1 MTQGERVRSIRKE
14 LNLTLEKFGKKL
26 DVKKSAI
33 SDIESGRNSLTA
45 QMFNAIC
52 REYRVNPNYLDGT
65 DENPNHKFL
74 EVPQTV
80 LDELCEQYKCD
91 ALDRSIIQEYL
102 ELDDD
107 DRKVVKEY
115 IKKIAMRIATN
126 DMTKL
131 MPDEPDQ
138 FKNEKAPEEAELKK
152 KAE

>member
-1 MTQGERVRSIRKE
+1 MTQGERVRAIRKE
-14 LNLTLEKFGKKL
+14 LGLTLDKFGEPL
-26 DVKKSAI
+26 NVKKGAISAI
-33 SDIESGRNSLTA
+33 ETNRNSLTA
-45 QMFNAIC
+45 KMFNDIC
-52 REYRVNPNYLDGT
+52 REYRVNPDYLDGT
-65 DENPNHKFL
+65 DKDPDHKFL

-91 ALDRSIIQEYL
+91 DLDRSIIQEYL

-107 DRKVVKEY
+107 DRKVVRDY

-138 FKNEKAPEEAELKK
+138 FKNEKVPEEAELKR